1 MSDTR
6 PRHGVPTGF
15 GCTSGPRWLL
25 GWAAVVATLLALNLS
40 ACTEERPTVRVG
52 SKSFTESYILGE
64 IVADVIERVGEARV
78 EKKLGLGGTGI
89 TYRAVASGDIDL
101 YPEYTGT
108 LSQAILKDPSATTVA
123 DIRRGLDGIG
133 LTIGNSLGFN
143 NTYAL
148 AVRREMSERLGLH
161 SISDLEGHPELEAA
175 FSSGF
180 TDRDDGWPGLK
191 ARYGLELAHVRVM
204 EHALTYEALAAGEVD
219 VIDIYSTDGKLE
231 RLDLAILA
239 DDRSFFPDYQAVLLV
254 REDLVERFPRTW
266 QALEKELEGQID
278 EGRMSHLN
286 ALADLDGKDFPHVV
300 AEFFGRE
307 KVDTGGRNRLVA
319 DVVKLTGDHLYLVF
333 LSLGVAVLLG
343 VPLGVVAARHQELG
357 QVELM
362 AVGVLQTIPSLALL
376 CFMIPLFGIG
386 KLPALVALSLYALL
400 PIVRNT
406 YTGLI
411 SIDRQLLEIAGV
423 LGLSRWQRL
432 ARIEMPLASVHI
444 MSGIKTS
451 AVWTVGTATLAAFI
465 GGGGYGDLIVR
476 GLALDDTDLILAGA
490 VPAALMALLFHG
502 LFELL
507 DRWLVPKGLRK
518 SLSEDM

>member
-1 MSDTR
+1 MSAASG
-6 PRHGVPTGF
+6 RHGAGDAPGIHRTA
-15 GCTSGPRWLL
+15 
-25 GWAAVVATLLALNLS
+25 GWATVLTTLLVGSLT
-40 ACTEERPTVRVG
+40 ACGEERPTVRVG

-64 IVADVIERVGEARV
+64 IVADVIERAGEARV

-89 TYRAVASGDIDL
+89 TYRAVSSGDIDL

-108 LSQAILKDPSATTVA
+108 LSQAILEDPSATTVA
-123 DIRRGLDGIG
+123 DIRRGLHGTG
-133 LTIGNSLGFN
+133 LTVGTPLGFN

-148 AVRREMSERLGLH
+148 AVRREMAERLGLRA
-161 SISDLEGHPELEAA
+161 ISDLARYPELSAA

-180 TDRDDGWPGLK
+180 TDREDGWPGLK
-191 ARYGLELAHVRVM
+191 RHYGLRLADVRVM

-231 RLDLAILA
+231 RLDLAILE
-239 DDRSFFPDYQAVLLV
+239 DDRAFFPDYHAVLLV
-254 REDLVERFPRTW
+254 REDFIEKFPRTW
-266 QALEKELEGQID
+266 ESLERELGGQID
-278 EGRMSHLN
+278 ESRMAHLN
-286 ALADLDGKDFPHVV
+286 ALADLDGRSFPYVV

-307 KVDTGGRNRLVA
+307 KVDGGRRSRLA
-319 DVVKLTGDHLYLVF
+319 SDIVKLTGDHLSLVF
-333 LSLGVAVLLG
+333 LSLGAAILLG
-343 VPLGVVAARHQELG
+343 VPLGIVAARHPELG
-357 QVELM
+357 QAELV

-423 LGLSRWQRL
+423 LGLSRRQRL
-432 ARIEMPLASVHI
+432 ARIELPLASVHI

-451 AVWTVGTATLAAFI
+451 AIWTVGTATLAAFI

-476 GLALDDTDLILAGA
+476 GLALDDTTLILAGA
-490 VPAALMALLFHG
+490 VPAAVMALVFHG

-507 DRWLVPKGLRK
+507 DRWLVPRGLRK
-518 SLSEDM
+518 TLSENV

>member
-1 MSDTR
+1 MGWSR
-6 PRHGVPTGF
+6 PFVP
-15 GCTSGPRWLL
+15 S
-25 GWAAVVATLLALNLS
+25 AVVAALLAGIVT
-40 ACTEERPTVRVG
+40 ACAETRPTVRVG

-89 TYRAVASGDIDL
+89 TYRAVLSGDIDL

-108 LSQAILKDPSATTVA
+108 LSQAILEDPSAATAA
-123 DIRRGLDGIG
+123 DIRRELGGTG

-148 AVRREMSERLGLH
+148 AVRQEMSERLGLGA
-161 SISDLEGHPELEAA
+161 ISDLERHPELEAA

-180 TDRDDGWPGLK
+180 TDRDDGWPGL
-191 ARYGLELAHVRVM
+191 RRHYGLELADVRVM
-204 EHALTYEALAAGEVD
+204 EHALTYEALTTGEVD

-231 RLDLAILA
+231 RLDLAILE
-239 DDRSFFPDYQAVLLV
+239 DDRGFFPDYQAVLLV
-254 REDLVERFPRTW
+254 REDFIERFPRTW
-266 QALEKELEGQID
+266 RALEDELEGQID
-278 EGRMSHLN
+278 EERMSHLN

-300 AEFFGRE
+300 AEFFDRE
-307 KVDTGGRNRLVA
+307 ETAVHEESRLLA
-319 DVVKLTGDHLYLVF
+319 DVLKLTWDHLYLVL

-343 VPLGVVAARHQELG
+343 VPLGVVAARHQDLG
-357 QVELM
+357 QLELM

-432 ARIEMPLASVHI
+432 VRIELPLASVHI

-451 AVWTVGTATLAAFI
+451 AIWTVGTATLAAFI

-502 LFELL
+502 LFEVL
-507 DRWLVPKGLRK
+507 DRWLIPRGLRQN
-518 SLSEDM
+518 LSEKV

>member
-1 MSDTR
+1 
-6 PRHGVPTGF
+6 
-15 GCTSGPRWLL
+15 
-25 GWAAVVATLLALNLS
+25 
-40 ACTEERPTVRVG
+40 VG

-64 IVADVIERVGEARV
+64 IVADVIERAGEARV
-78 EKKLGLGGTGI
+78 ERKLGLGGTGI
-89 TYRAVASGDIDL
+89 THRAVASGDIDL

-108 LSQAILKDPSATTVA
+108 LSQAILEDPAATTVA
-123 DIRRGLDGIG
+123 DIRRGLNGTG
-133 LTIGNSLGFN
+133 LTIGGSLGFN

-148 AVRREMSERLGLH
+148 AVRREMSGRLGLRA
-161 SISDLEGHPELEAA
+161 ISDLGRHPELEAA

-180 TDRDDGWPGLK
+180 TDREDGWPGLK
-191 ARYGLELAHVRVM
+191 RHYGLELADVRVM

-231 RLDLAILA
+231 RLDLAILE
-239 DDRSFFPDYQAVLLV
+239 DDRTFFPDYQAVLLV
-254 REDLVERFPRTW
+254 REDFIERFPRTW
-266 QALEKELEGQID
+266 RALEDELEGQID

-286 ALADLDGKDFPHVV
+286 ALADLDGKGFPYVV

-307 KVDTGGRNRLVA
+307 EVEGSGRRRLIT
-319 DVVKLTGDHLYLVF
+319 DVVSLTGDHLYLVF

-343 VPLGVVAARHQELG
+343 VPLGIVAARHQELG
-357 QVELM
+357 QAELM
-362 AVGVLQTIPSLALL
+362 AVGMLQTIPSLALL

-386 KLPALVALSLYALL
+386 KLPALVALSVYALL

-411 SIDRQLLEIAGV
+411 SIDRQLLEIANV

-432 ARIEMPLASVHI
+432 ARIELPLASVHV

-451 AVWTVGTATLAAFI
+451 AIWTVGTATLAAFI

-476 GLALDDTDLILAGA
+476 GLALDDTVLILAGA
-490 VPAALMALLFHG
+490 VPAALMALVFHG

-507 DRWLVPKGLRK
+507 DRRLIPRGLRK
-518 SLSEDM
+518 TLSGNV

>member
-1 MSDTR
+1 MNDTR
-6 PRHGVPTGF
+6 KRRRASIPGRSLPGAATLFVLLAGSSS
-15 GCTSGPRWLL
+15 GCTP
-25 GWAAVVATLLALNLS
+25 AP
-40 ACTEERPTVRVG
+40 PTVRVG

-64 IVADVIERVGEARV
+64 IVADVIERAGEARV
-78 EKKLGLGGTGI
+78 ERKLGLGGTGI

-108 LSQAILKDPSATTVA
+108 LSQAVLDDPSATTVA
-123 DIRRGLDGIG
+123 DIRQRLRGTG

-148 AVRREMSERLGLH
+148 AVRRGMAERLDLDAV
-161 SISDLEGHPELEAA
+161 SDLVDHPQLTAA

-180 TDRDDGWPGLK
+180 TDREDGWPGLK
-191 ARYGLELAHVRVM
+191 RHYGLELADVRVM
-204 EHALTYEALAAGEVD
+204 EHALTYEALTTGEVD

-231 RLDLAILA
+231 RLDLVILE
-239 DDRSFFPDYQAVLLV
+239 DDRRFFPDYQAVLLV
-254 REDLVERFPRTW
+254 REDFIERFPRTW
-266 QALEKELEGQID
+266 EGLRKELEGQID
-278 EGRMSHLN
+278 EARMSHLN
-286 ALADLDGKDFPHVV
+286 ALADLDGRELSEIV
-300 AEFFGRE
+300 AEFFGR
-307 KVDTGGRNRLVA
+307 GQPRRAGNSRLTA
-319 DVVKLTGDHLYLVF
+319 DILKLTGDHLFLVL
-333 LSLGVAVLLG
+333 LSLGAAILLG
-343 VPLGVVAARHQELG
+343 VPLGIVAARHQDLG
-357 QVELM
+357 QIELM

-432 ARIEMPLASVHI
+432 VRIELPLASVHVL
-444 MSGIKTS
+444 SGIKTS
-451 AVWTVGTATLAAFI
+451 AIWTVGTATLAAFI

-476 GLALDDTDLILAGA
+476 GLALDDTTLILAGA
-490 VPAALMALLFHG
+490 IPAALMALVFHG

-507 DRWLVPKGLRK
+507 DRWLIPRGLRE
-518 SLSEDM
+518 SLSGSE